1 MSSRASGPAPRTA
14 NLRRVLKG
22 QGHALRVRQGD
33 VVEEIL
39 GEVAAIGVPVLAMG
53 YHRGGPPGLAEG
65 GASPVGSRTGPRA
78 RS

>member
-1 MSSRASGPAPRTA
+1 
-14 NLRRVLKG
+14 VLKG

-53 YHRGGPPGLAEG
+53 YHRGGPPGLAG
-65 GASPVGSRTGPRA
+65 GEHRPWAHAQGPVRGPDDPALKGSGRPP
-78 RS
+78 S

>member
-1 MSSRASGPAPRTA
+1 
-14 NLRRVLKG
+14 VLKG

-53 YHRGGPPGLAEG
+53 YHRGGPPGLAG
-65 GASPVGSRTGPRA
+65 GSIARGLTHRA
-78 RS
+78 PCAVLTIPL